1 MTADEYFDKI
11 KAIQKRRV
19 SLERAI
25 KEEKNRIYDIA
36 GIDPAKEKVSGGC
49 ASDISDKLIQQDDLL
64 NVFYKELSRVQSIL
78 GNCAER
84 IDGLLDENGKK
95 DFKTIDV
102 LYNFFLSRRSPG
114 RIAENLGVSREY
126 AYRKRRKAIDRFGE
140 FYRKELDS
148 MEDIC

>member
-11 KAIQKRRV
+11 KAVQKRRV

-25 KEEKNRIYDIA
+25 KEERSRIYDISC
-36 GIDPAKEKVSGGC
+36 IDPAKEKVSGGR
-49 ASDISDKLIQQDDLL
+49 ALDIGDKLIRQDELL
-64 NVFYKELSRVQSIL
+64 TAFYKELSCIQSIL

-84 IDGLLDENGKK
+84 INGLLDESGKK
-95 DFKTIDV
+95 DFKTIDI
-102 LYNFFLSRRSPG
+102 LYNFFLTGRAPG
-114 RIAENLGVSREY
+114 RIAENLGVRREY